1 MHLRREYA
9 ISLRNILFKE
19 IVSHLVMY
27 LFDQSKI
34 QVDCLTP
41 KKFLK
46 DIKVI
51 PSKQCIT
58 QHKPFVFD
66 FKVVKAK
73 DSRKDLTPGE
83 MYGNY
88 MKTV

>member
-1 MHLRREYA
+1 
-9 ISLRNILFKE
+9 
-19 IVSHLVMY
+19 MY

-46 DIKVI
+46 EIKVI

-58 QHKPFVFD
+58 QHKPFVFN
-66 FKVVKAK
+66 FKIVKAK
-73 DSRKDLTPGE
+73 AQEKI
-83 MYGNY
+83 
-88 MKTV
+88 

>member
-1 MHLRREYA
+1 MSFHYGKDNDSGVLSSNEHEMHLRREYA

-41 KKFLK
+41 KKILER
-46 DIKVI
+46 
-51 PSKQCIT
+51 
-58 QHKPFVFD
+58 H
-66 FKVVKAK
+66 
-73 DSRKDLTPGE
+73 
-83 MYGNY
+83 
-88 MKTV
+88 